1 MTHAKDPLQIALEP
15 LRAALIA
22 RARAEADRVCA
33 DAETAGRQLL
43 AEGRDEA
50 EALLAKARAQGETDA
65 AAMFASEMDRARR
78 SARGVVLAAQRAAY
92 TELRQRALTAVR
104 GLLADPARRAR
115 LAAVLRSQ
123 LGDQAVV
130 REHPDGGIVAE
141 TPDGRSLDAS
151 IEKLVDSAVADLD
164 LEQLWAAG

>member
-1 MTHAKDPLQIALEP
+1 MTRAKDPLQIALEP

-22 RARAEADRVCA
+22 RARADADRLCT
-33 DAETAGRQLL
+33 DAETAGRELL
-43 AEGRDEA
+43 AGAGEEA

-92 TELRQRALTAVR
+92 NELRQRALTAVR
-104 GLLADPARRAR
+104 GLLSDPARRAR
-115 LAAVLRSQ
+115 LATVLRSQ
-123 LGDQAVV
+123 LGDQAVIH
-130 REHPDGGIVAE
+130 EHPDGGIVAE
-141 TPDGRSLDAS
+141 TSDGRSVDAS
-151 IEKLVDSAVADLD
+151 IEKLVDNAVAELD

>member
-1 MTHAKDPLQIALEP
+1 VTHAKDPLQIALEP

-43 AEGRDEA
+43 AEARDEA

-92 TELRQRALTAVR
+92 NELRQRALTAVR

-115 LAAVLRSQ
+115 LETVLRSQ
-123 LGDQAVV
+123 LGDQAVIHD
-130 REHPDGGIVAE
+130 HPDGGIVAE

>member
-1 MTHAKDPLQIALEP
+1 VTRAKDPLQIALEP

-22 RARAEADRVCA
+22 RARADADRLCA
-33 DAETAGRQLL
+33 DAETAGRELL
-43 AEGRDEA
+43 AGAGEEA

-92 TELRQRALTAVR
+92 NELRQRALTAVR
-104 GLLADPARRAR
+104 GLLSDPARRAR
-115 LAAVLRSQ
+115 LATVLRSQ
-123 LGDQAVV
+123 LDDQAVIH
-130 REHPDGGIVAE
+130 EHPDGGIVAE
-141 TPDGRSLDAS
+141 TSDGRSVDAS
-151 IEKLVDSAVADLD
+151 IEKLVDNAVGELD

>member
-1 MTHAKDPLQIALEP
+1 MSHAKDPLQTALEP
-15 LRAALIA
+15 LRAALVA
-22 RARAEADRVCA
+22 RARAEADRLCA
-33 DAETAGRQLL
+33 DAETAGGEML
-43 AEGRDEA
+43 AEADDEA

-92 TELRQRALTAVR
+92 NELRQRAITAVR

-115 LAAVLRSQ
+115 LATVLRSQ
-123 LGDQAVV
+123 LGDQAVI

-141 TPDGRSLDAS
+141 TPDGRSIDAS
-151 IEKLVDSAVADLD
+151 IEKLVDNAVADLD
-164 LEQLWAAG
+164 LEQLWEAG